1 MYDYR
6 LNWTPLSPVTITNTH
21 FCDTRLI
28 QTPCYYGQFSLSMV
42 KALTFSSNSN
52 KLIRTPDADKGH
64 YFLAQLTNSHWKST
78 TVMPTLHNQ
87 LCIVINV
94 SFLKAKKPSVDSML
108 MFPVLDYDELLTSIL
123 DYFGMK
129 QVKQRRVL
137 IKQYNYAHVHVDER
151 FIECFQGFSPQND
164 SFVKVRHVSFDRAG
178 VLFYPL

>member
-21 FCDTRLI
+21 FYDTRLI
-28 QTPCYYGQFSLSMV
+28 QTPCYYGQFSLSMGN
-42 KALTFSSNSN
+42 ALTFSSNSN

-64 YFLAQLTNSHWKST
+64 YFLAQLTDSHWKST
-78 TVMPTLHNQ
+78 TVMPILHNQ

-108 MFPVLDYDELLTSIL
+108 MFPVLQYTGLWWIMLTSIL

-137 IKQYNYAHVHVDER
+137 IKQYMHMYM
-151 FIECFQGFSPQND
+151 
-164 SFVKVRHVSFDRAG
+164 
-178 VLFYPL
+178 